1 MISNLYFS
9 RLALGHVNEYGVFN
23 SEMEP
28 EPQTDASSGEHSFH
42 IYLNKCINYTLFVYI
57 YIKRQHQAVMS

>member
-9 RLALGHVNEYGVFN
+9 RFALGHVNEYGVFN

-42 IYLNKCINYTLFVYI
+42 IYVNKCINYTLFIYI